1 MPICQECQTPY
12 DEWQHFCLQCGKYL
26 KEGPP
31 PLLRCPK
38 CGTGLETVS
47 GFDQESA
54 APVQEIDAPLK
65 ASASW
70 KWMGAIALL
79 VLGIIFF
86 SRLGSDLARWVKPT
100 PRTEIVEKA
109 SPQGG
114 KEGKAPSTVDPHL
127 QPEVAKVFT
136 NIREANLKKN
146 ILLFMDTLS
155 GSYPELDKKR
165 QEVVKTWKKFDFSDM
180 TFTID
185 KLEGID
191 SDKALAEVKWILTRQ
206 NLATKDWRTE
216 EFQYRVWLANEL
228 GQWKIKKIQQIP
240 Q

>member
-1 MPICQECQTPY
+1 M
-12 DEWQHFCLQCGKYL
+12 
-26 KEGPP
+26 
-31 PLLRCPK
+31 
-38 CGTGLETVS
+38 
-47 GFDQESA
+47 
-54 APVQEIDAPLK
+54 
-65 ASASW
+65 
-70 KWMGAIALL
+70 
-79 VLGIIFF
+79 
-86 SRLGSDLARWVKPT
+86 
-100 PRTEIVEKA
+100 
-109 SPQGG
+109 
-114 KEGKAPSTVDPHL
+114 DPHL

-146 ILLFMDTLS
+146 IFLFMDTLS

-191 SDKALAEVKWILTRQ
+191 SDKAMAEVKWILTRQ

-228 GQWKIKKIQQIP
+228 GQWKIKKIEQIQQ
-240 Q
+240 